1 MSINTAPIYDYEAW
15 ILQCP
20 DFDWNNLTPE
30 PEEVTATAPTFD
42 DEADTYRIPQ
52 KAGVQYL
59 VGGEP
64 ATSGVKSVGDVDTTI
79 VVTAEAKEGY
89 VLAGTASW
97 TGTFTKAPE
106 VEVPDA

>member
-20 DFDWNNLTPE
+20 DFDWNNLAPEPE

-42 DEADTYRIPQ
+42 DEADTYKIPQ

-59 VGGEP
+59 VDGVA

-97 TGTFTKAPE
+97 TGVFAKAP
-106 VEVPDA
+106 VDPPA